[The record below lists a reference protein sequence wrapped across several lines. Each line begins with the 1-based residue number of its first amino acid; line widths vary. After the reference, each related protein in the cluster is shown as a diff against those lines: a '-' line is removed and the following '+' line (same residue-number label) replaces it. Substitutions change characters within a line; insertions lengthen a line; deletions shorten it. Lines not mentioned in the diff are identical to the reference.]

1 MAQKTEIV
9 LAAAIEIG
17 GQRRLVA
24 ACGGLLQRGGGPEA
38 VGGAADFIEGTL
50 EATAISDLLCGG
62 SAGASPLDSTA
73 CGWPARPKR
82 SCCGWKPCD
91 SNRFEGYGKQRGAR
105 ACRRI
110 CRGPLGWPL
119 GENSRPL
126 GSRSIWLNGSPGS
139 IQIAKFGLS
148 CHQPD
153 FRPSAP
159 VAATL
164 LTDGGLAVPPCKM
177 EPPSIGSIVPPRRFH
192 NVERCAFD
200 RAEKRF

>member
-91 SNRFEGYGKQRGAR
+91 SNPLRRLRQTEERELIDGFAEAFLDGLSGKS
-105 ACRRI
+105 C
-110 CRGPLGWPL
+110 
-119 GENSRPL
+119 RPL
-126 GSRSIWLNGSPGS
+126 GSRPIWLNGSPGS
-139 IQIAKFGLS
+139 I
-148 CHQPD
+148 
-153 FRPSAP
+153 
-159 VAATL
+159 
-164 LTDGGLAVPPCKM
+164 
-177 EPPSIGSIVPPRRFH
+177 
-192 NVERCAFD
+192 
-200 RAEKRF
+200 